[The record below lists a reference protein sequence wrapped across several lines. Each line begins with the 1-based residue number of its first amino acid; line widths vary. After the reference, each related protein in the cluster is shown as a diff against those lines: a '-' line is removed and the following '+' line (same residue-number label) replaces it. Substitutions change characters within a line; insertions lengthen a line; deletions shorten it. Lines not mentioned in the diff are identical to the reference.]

1 VKIKD
6 VEIFV
11 VKHPLP
17 AEFRP
22 AWAPGMLL
30 KEFEFVLTRITTDT
44 GIVGIGVG
52 GDYQTEIWAS
62 VQRVKQDLIG
72 GDPFAVERFQRL
84 LGSHTYSHGPPLAC
98 VELALWDI
106 IGKACGEPVYR
117 LLGGYQDKVE
127 TYVATGEVRDLERRI
142 EDVKAWM
149 REGFKVFKIRFHSQD
164 PEEDVKVV
172 QALRDN
178 FGNKI
183 GIIVDANQAYP
194 SILYN
199 NPEKLAPDFKWTSD
213 LALRIG
219 RKLQNLDVIFL
230 EEPLHKNDLH
240 GYALLTQSL
249 DIPIAGGES
258 ELDPSRF
265 RDLLEVGQ
273 MDIVQPDVVY
283 TGMLV
288 GKKVSALAEVYDRL
302 CIPHTWSSGGLGLMA
317 NLQLVGAI
325 PNCPY
330 LEYPLEPPAWGIQTR
345 DILLKTPILG
355 DNGLVRIPDKPGLG
369 IELNEEAFARYA
381 VKIS

>member
-1 VKIKD
+1 MKIKD